1 MSNSPNQ
8 PRPNDAVLGS
18 QSSPSTGAVL
28 GGLEGVKRR
37 LASESEELRIAALK
51 DACKY
56 GQEGLDQVIRIAKTE
71 TGAVHRIA
79 DDLLWESVDEKEKS
93 EVGENYNRLRDL
105 LVAGKW
111 KLADQDTGDKM
122 QKIVGVRIKE
132 VLELP
137 IYAYS
142 RNRRKQVQTS
152 LRARVQTYLEPE
164 DIKKFPCKDLRT
176 INQLWVRYSNG
187 RFGFSVQKQIWI
199 EEGGKPGIDHEES
212 YLKFCQRV
220 GWRGNL
226 GMTFTANAPIG
237 HLPVGGVRYDAER
250 IEDLGRSLISSPE
263 QVFALVSRL
272 RECNI

>member
-1 MSNSPNQ
+1 MSNNPNQ
-8 PRPNDAVLGS
+8 PRPDDAVLS
-18 QSSPSTGAVL
+18 RQSSPPVSAVL

-37 LASESEELRIAALK
+37 LASASEEVRIAGLK
-51 DACKY
+51 DAFKY

-71 TGAVHRIA
+71 TGAVQGVA

-111 KLADQDTGDKM
+111 KQADQETGDKM

-137 IYAYS
+137 VYTYS
-142 RNRRKQVQTS
+142 RNRRKWVQTS

-164 DIKKFPCKDLRT
+164 DIKKFPCKDLHT
-176 INQLWVRYSNG
+176 IDQLWVHYSNG

-220 GWRGNL
+220 GWKDYR
-226 GMTFTANAPIG
+226 MTSTANAPVG

-250 IEDLGRSLISSPE
+250 LEDLGRSLISSPE
-263 QVFALVSRL
+263 QVSALVSRL